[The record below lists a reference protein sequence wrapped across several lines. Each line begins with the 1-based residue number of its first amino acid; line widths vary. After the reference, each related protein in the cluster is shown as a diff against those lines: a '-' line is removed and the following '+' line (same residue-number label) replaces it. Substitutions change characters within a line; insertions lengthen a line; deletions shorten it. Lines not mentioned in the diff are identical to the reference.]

1 MRRITQPK
9 RRLVCK
15 VCKKGYYY
23 SLAPVVMTGGGFKGK
38 EIVGRLVKSNKR
50 IINNNI
56 NHKQLRQW
64 KRRRK

>member
-9 RRLVCK
+9 RRLVCT

-23 SLAPVVMTGGGFKGK
+23 SLALVVMTGGGFKEK

-50 IINNNI
+50 
-56 NHKQLRQW
+56 
-64 KRRRK
+64 